1 MNCTANSFFFN
12 IRVSFSIP
20 YNSTIISDNNHSQE
34 QNFNNQHCF
43 HSGDHT
49 FSAMGQ
55 PQYLDST
62 HDQYATSAMGQ
73 HWQTYSAN
81 NQHQHPTSAMNQY
94 QQLVPAQGQQLYQPS
109 IMDPRQFS
117 TSAGGHS
124 QFHSS
129 AQGQP
134 QYSASLFSHFAQHPS
149 YPASG
154 MLGPSP
160 YPASALGQPLYRPA
174 AASSGQ
180 YESLLLPAALQMNP
194 NPLWNLGGGQNRLL
208 SDGQTWSTGP
218 DNPTIDELYN
228 SLSQLPPMR
237 SSISL
242 QNLHQV
248 KLYPYS
254 IHTFVLK

>member
-1 MNCTANSFFFN
+1 
-12 IRVSFSIP
+12 
-20 YNSTIISDNNHSQE
+20 
-34 QNFNNQHCF
+34 
-43 HSGDHT
+43 
-49 FSAMGQ
+49 
-55 PQYLDST
+55 
-62 HDQYATSAMGQ
+62 MGQ
-73 HWQTYSAN
+73 HLQTASAN
-81 NQHQHPTSAMNQY
+81 NQHQYPTSAMSQY
-94 QQLVPAQGQQLYQPS
+94 QQLVPAQGQQVYQPS

-117 TSAGGHS
+117 TSVGGQT

-129 AQGQP
+129 ALSQP
-134 QYSASLFSHFAQHPS
+134 QYPASLFSHLAQYPS

-180 YESLLLPAALQMNP
+180 YESLVLPAALQMNP
-194 NPLWNLGGGQNRLL
+194 NPLWGLGGGQNRLL
-208 SDGQTWSTGP
+208 SDGQGWSTGT

-237 SSISL
+237 SSVSL

-248 KLYPYS
+248 KFYPYYS
-254 IHTFVLK
+254 HFCI